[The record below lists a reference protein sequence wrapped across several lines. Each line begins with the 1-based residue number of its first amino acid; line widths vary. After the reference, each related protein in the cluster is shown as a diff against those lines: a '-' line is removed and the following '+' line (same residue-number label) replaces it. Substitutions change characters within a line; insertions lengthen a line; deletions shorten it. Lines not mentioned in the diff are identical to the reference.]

1 MQVGKSLGAVIGAAI
16 LIVTAGA
23 ANAVDV
29 ERVVS
34 PGGIEA
40 WLVEDNLAPIV
51 SLRFEFEGGAA
62 LDPVGMEGLAN
73 MTSALLDEGAADLD
87 SQAFRQRLEDNSITL
102 SYSANRDSF
111 TGRLRT
117 LTRNQDEAFDLL
129 AQSLTAA
136 RFDEEPVERIR
147 GQILSG
153 VARRLND
160 PGAIAGRTFWRTLF
174 PEHPY
179 GREVRGT
186 PESIQAITVEAMEAF
201 VADRLAKDMLTIG
214 VSGDITAEELGPLLD
229 RTFGGLPDTAAP
241 ITLAD
246 VAPAAA
252 GEIIVVDA
260 PGPQSTILIGQ
271 PGLPL
276 DDPDYFAAIALNHIL
291 GGGSFTS
298 RLYEEVR
305 EKRGLAYSVGSFL
318 NPLDYTALWMGSVGT
333 ENARAGESVDVILE
347 EWARIRDEGVTEDEL
362 ADTKTN
368 LTGSFA
374 LRFDDSNS
382 VAGMLVFMQ
391 RADLGIDYIDRRN
404 SLVEAVTLE
413 DVQRVADQVLDPD
426 ALTIIAVGQP
436 EGIDATQRIGG

>member
-1 MQVGKSLGAVIGAAI
+1 MKLSLRLALAGLVLAAASG
-16 LIVTAGA
+16 T

-51 SLRFEFEGGAA
+51 SVRFAFEGGAA
-62 LDPVGMEGLAN
+62 LDPVGMDGLAN
-73 MTSALLDEGAADLD
+73 MTSALLDEGAGDLD

-102 SYSANRDSF
+102 SYSAGRDSF

-136 RFDEEPVERIR
+136 RFDDEPVERIR

-153 VARRLND
+153 LARRVND
-160 PGAIAGRTFWRTLF
+160 PSTIAGRTFWRTLF

-179 GREVRGT
+179 GRQVRGT
-186 PESIQAITVEAMEAF
+186 AETVQAITVEAMETF
-201 VADRLAKDMLTIG
+201 VAERLAKDTLTIG
-214 VSGDITAEELGPLLD
+214 VSGDISAEELGPLLD
-229 RTFGGLPDTAAP
+229 KTFGGLPETAAP
-241 ITLAD
+241 IDLAD
-246 VAPAAA
+246 VAPTAA
-252 GEIIVVDA
+252 GEVIVVDA
-260 PGPQSTILIGQ
+260 PVPQSTILIGQ

-276 DDPDYFAAIALNHIL
+276 DHPDYFAAIALNHIL

-318 NPLDYTALWMGSVGT
+318 NPLEYTALWMGSVGT

-347 EWARIRDEGVTEDEL
+347 EWARIRDDGVTEQEL
-362 ADTKTN
+362 MDTKTN

-374 LRFDDSNS
+374 LRFDDTNS

-391 RADLGIDYIDRRN
+391 EEDLGIDYIDRRN

-413 DVQRVADQVLDPD
+413 DVQRVAQRVLDP
-426 ALTIIAVGQP
+426 ALLTIIAVGQP
-436 EGIDATQRIGG
+436 EGIEATQRIGG